1 MTFDG
6 IGKIGFRFMIF
17 LRPNVALLAPQDGR
31 IWTCIDTAER
41 PNIGSCESESQTN
54 LRSRGHPADP
64 NCKANKKA
72 RDCAGA
78 LRPCEKEDQYFA
90 TNAGAGLNR

>member
-31 IWTCIDTAER
+31 IWSCIDTAER

-54 LRSRGHPADP
+54 LL
-64 NCKANKKA
+64 
-72 RDCAGA
+72 GA
-78 LRPCEKEDQYFA
+78 TPPTRIAKRIRKPG
-90 TNAGAGLNR
+90 TVPGL